1 MVFVALEYASIFE
14 HLCFTAITQLIR
26 QRTDPK
32 AAQLFR
38 LIQAENVV
46 AQSEV
51 FCYNIVLL

>member
-46 AQSEV
+46 AQSEYFV
-51 FCYNIVLL
+51 QVGT